1 MGNGY
6 GEALHSRIADFA
18 AYDRL
23 PPLARGVLQR
33 AAANW
38 SSPFILKIWS
48 EAIRQGASPEVCF
61 AALVRKLSQHSAE
74 DAYRTYGPDHP
85 QADARGQCL
94 KPDQHGL
101 WRPARRARR
110 AWRNCLTW

>member
-6 GEALHSRIADFA
+6 GEAHHSRDADFA

-23 PPLARGVLQR
+23 PPLARGMLQR

-38 SSPFILKIWS
+38 SSPFILQIWS
-48 EAIRQGASPEVCF
+48 EAIRAGASPEVCF
-61 AALVRKLSQHSAE
+61 AALVRKLSGHSAA

-85 QADARGQCL
+85 QSDAQGKRL

-101 WRPARRARR
+101 WRPAQRARR
-110 AWRNCLTW
+110 AS